1 MATSPSFA
9 VTPRIGAVSVAT
21 ADSSYT
27 APTNVGTLLTGAST
41 GTRVSE
47 VVVKCAATSASAIVR
62 SFLYDS
68 TANAGSGVYYLF
80 DEVNIAAATGSA
92 TVQQTRVSTVYNNLI
107 LPSNTWSLRVTTSV
121 SQATHVTAFGA
132 DL

>member
-1 MATSPSFA
+1 MANNPVFA

-27 APTNVGTLLTGAST
+27 APTNVGTLITGVAT
-41 GTRVSE
+41 GTRISE
-47 VVVKCAATSASAIVR
+47 IVVKCAATSNAAIVR
-62 SFLYDS
+62 IFLYDGS
-68 TANAGSGVYYLF
+68 TYWLF
-80 DEVNIAAATGSA
+80 DEITVAAATGSA
-92 TVQQTRVSTVYNNLI
+92 TVQQTRVSTIYNNLI
-107 LPSNTWSLRVTTSV
+107 LPSASWSVRVTTSV